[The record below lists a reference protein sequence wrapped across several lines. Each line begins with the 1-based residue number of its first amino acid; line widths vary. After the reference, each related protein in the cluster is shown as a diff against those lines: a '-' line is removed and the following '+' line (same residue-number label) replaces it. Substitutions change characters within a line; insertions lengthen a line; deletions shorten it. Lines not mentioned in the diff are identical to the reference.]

1 MNSSYMLQHG
11 WTLLTLN
18 KSRVPQKSAHGIEDP
33 RQAELNHVAQG
44 LVHRR

>member
-11 WTLLTLN
+11 WTSQTLN
-18 KSRVPQKSAHGIEDP
+18 KSSMPQKSAHGIEHP
-33 RQAELNHVAQG
+33 KQAKLNHVAQG